1 MEILGYLAAMLIGLS
16 LGLIGGGGSI
26 LTVPVLVYLI
36 GLSPVISTAYSL
48 FIVGLTSLVGS
59 YKFYKNG
66 LVSMKTAVV
75 FGIPSIVAVYL
86 TRRYL
91 VPAIPEEIFSVGD
104 FMVTKGI
111 MLMLLFAGL
120 MVFASISIIRKKQ
133 APSPTETVDMV
144 DENIDT
150 EIDVEGNGTTH
161 PQPKFNYGGIL
172 AEGLVVGTLT
182 GLVGAGGGFLII
194 PALVLFSKLDM
205 KMAVGTSLLII
216 AAKSL
221 FGFIGDIFNYE
232 IDWMFL
238 GIFSAISIAG
248 IFIGTALSAKIHAD
262 KLKTSFG
269 WFVLVMGV
277 YIIGKELFF

>member
-1 MEILGYLAAMLIGLS
+1 MEILGYFAALVIGLS

-59 YKFYKNG
+59 YKFYKKG
-66 LVSMKTAVV
+66 LVSLKTAIV
-75 FGIPSIVAVYL
+75 FGIPSIVAVYA
-86 TRRYL
+86 TRRYI
-91 VPAIPEEIFSVGD
+91 VPAIPENIFSVGD
-104 FMVTKGI
+104 FMVTKGVL
-111 MLMLLFAGL
+111 LMLLFAGL
-120 MVFASISIIRKKQ
+120 MVFASISMIKKKKEP
-133 APSPTETVDMV
+133 AKAV
-144 DENIDT
+144 DENIDK
-150 EIDVEGNGTTH
+150 ELDVEHADPKEKH
-161 PQPKFNYGGIL
+161 PKPKFNYVGIL

-221 FGFIGDIFNYE
+221 LGFIGDIYNYE
-232 IDWMFL
+232 INWLFL
-238 GIFSAISIAG
+238 AIFSAISIVG
-248 IFIGTALSAKIHAD
+248 IFIGSFLSTRIHAD
-262 KLKTSFG
+262 KLKSSFG
-269 WFVLVMGV
+269 WFVLIMGI
-277 YIIGKELFF
+277 YIILKEIFFS

>member
-1 MEILGYLAAMLIGLS
+1 MIVILGYIAALIIGLS

-26 LTVPVLVYLI
+26 LTVPVLVYLL

-48 FIVGLTSLVGS
+48 FIVGLTSLFGS
-59 YKFYKNG
+59 YRFYKKG
-66 LVSMKTAVV
+66 LVSLKTAVV
-75 FGIPSIVAVYL
+75 FGIPSIIAVYT

-91 VPAIPEEIFSVGD
+91 VPAIPTHLFSVGD
-104 FMVTKGI
+104 FEVTKGV
-111 MLMLLFAGL
+111 MMMMLFAAL
-120 MVFASISIIRKKQ
+120 MVFASISMIRQKKE
-133 APSPTETVDMV
+133 ANGTVD
-144 DENIDT
+144 DNIDT
-150 EIDVEGNGTTH
+150 EIDVEHESPNAPH
-161 PQPKFNYGGIL
+161 PKPKFNYFGIL

-221 FGFIGDIFNYE
+221 FGFIGDVYNYE

-238 GIFSAISIAG
+238 AIFSSISVVGIFLGS
-248 IFIGTALSAKIHAD
+248 FLSTKIHAD

-269 WFVLVMGV
+269 WFVLAMGV
-277 YIIGKELFF
+277 YIITKEIFFA

>member
-1 MEILGYLAAMLIGLS
+1 MEILGYAGALMIGLS

-36 GLSPVISTAYSL
+36 GLNPVLSTAYSL

-59 YKFYKNG
+59 YKFYKKG
-66 LVSMKTAVV
+66 LVSLKTALV
-75 FGIPSIVAVYL
+75 FGLPSIASVYI

-91 VPAIPEEIFSVGD
+91 VPAIPENLFSVGELMITKNL
-104 FMVTKGI
+104 MV
-111 MLMLLFAGL
+111 MLLFAAL
-120 MVFASISIIRKKQ
+120 MVFASLSMIRKKKGSE
-133 APSPTETVDMV
+133 AT
-144 DENIDT
+144 DENADL
-150 EIDVEGNGTTH
+150 EVDLAQQDARAAH
-161 PQPKFNYGGIL
+161 PQPRFNYGGIL

-221 FGFIGDIFNYE
+221 LG
-232 IDWMFL
+232 FL
-238 GIFSAISIAG
+238 GDVANMEINWLFLAIFSTFSIGG
-248 IFIGTALSAKIHAD
+248 IFIGTFLSTRIHAD
-262 KLKTSFG
+262 RLRTSFG
-269 WFVLVMGV
+269 WFVLVMGL
-277 YIIGKELFF
+277 YIFTKELFFA